1 MDETWSQGRLCLRI
15 PDGRQVQVAPG
26 AADHALLG
34 RCDAVLVDGVV
45 VARCQAVDWE
55 RPAYIPPLD
64 RPGALPEGAGTA
76 ILNYLAT
83 RATAPLRYH
92 GPYPTGALFD
102 SLLECFRVD
111 DPNAAFARFTAE
123 VEETALAGTV
133 REVPVDFAPAPFR
146 RFFGAPGVCLQMR
159 DGMDKLYIQGRGYAR
174 WTTGARRVLP
184 RGPSWVAAI
193 VLGNK
198 QWAEVATV
206 SADGAVLEG
215 PRPLPPAPAAVC
227 GQPLPEGVCA
237 ALRAALPPRAPVLL
251 RPALARVLAHASLRW
266 EDTGDE
272 AATVHDAHIGVHAA
286 HLALFA
292 DAPPLDLLDAIARA
306 VEPAAHRL
314 AQQIL
319 YRELTEG

>member
-1 MDETWSQGRLCLRI
+1 MDATWSAGRLFLRI

-26 AADHALLG
+26 AAEHPLLG
-34 RCDAVLVDGVV
+34 RCDAVLVDDAVI
-45 VARCQAVDWE
+45 ARCQAVSWE
-55 RPAYIPPLD
+55 SPAYIPPLD

-83 RATAPLRYH
+83 RAAGPLRYR

-146 RFFGAPGVCLQMR
+146 RVFCQPGVCVQMR
-159 DGMDKLYIQGRGYAR
+159 NGVDKIYIQGRGYAR
-174 WTTGARRVLP
+174 WTTGARRVRP
-184 RGPSWVAAI
+184 RGADWVAAI
-193 VLGNK
+193 VLGGK
-198 QWAEVATV
+198 QWAEIATV

-215 PRPLPPAPAAVC
+215 PHARPCAPMAVC
-227 GQPLPEGVCA
+227 GRPLPEGVRA
-237 ALRAALPPRAPVLL
+237 ALRSALPRRAPALL
-251 RPALARVLAHASLRW
+251 RPALDQVLAHTPLLW

-272 AATVHDAHIGVHAA
+272 AADVHASHIGVHSA
-286 HLALFA
+286 HLELFA
-292 DAPPLDLLDAIARA
+292 DAPPLELLDAIAQA

-314 AQQIL
+314 ARQTL
-319 YRELTEG
+319 YRALEDQ